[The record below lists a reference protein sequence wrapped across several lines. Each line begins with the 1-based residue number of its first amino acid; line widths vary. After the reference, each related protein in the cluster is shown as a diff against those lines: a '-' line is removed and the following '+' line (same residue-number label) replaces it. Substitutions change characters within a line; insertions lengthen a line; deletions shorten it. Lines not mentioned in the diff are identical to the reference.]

1 MNNTTNNK
9 NISNILR
16 YINTHGGATK
26 LELAENLNLSP
37 ASLTKISK
45 KLTAENILYEE
56 EKVEKNKRKKTD
68 LVINYDKFKFIG
80 IDLRRESTTIVF
92 TNINLEISYAFSRQN
107 SPTIKCAKEF
117 FEEMFQNIRDF
128 IDENSINLSEI
139 LGMGIAINL
148 SEFHT
153 VYYNYQ
159 FLDDINHD
167 LIKELAEKYFSF
179 PLIIDTEIR
188 ALALYQT
195 FIDPNIR
202 NFFFMKYDSLID
214 GSTIENNQLVKSVID
229 FNNKLGLNHVV
240 IEPNSEQ
247 FCDTCKRRGC
257 IETMIS
263 STSIIGQLKEK
274 YKSFPEVV
282 KEYESHGFD
291 YLVERADKGEVE
303 ECLILK
309 KIANYTALL
318 ILNID
323 AIFSMDNFVV
333 SGKLFKSPIF
343 NNYLRISLQNYQL
356 TATKEKFVISKIEEE
371 KEFLASAYLP
381 INYLFYNYNF

>member
-1 MNNTTNNK
+1 
-9 NISNILR
+9 
-16 YINTHGGATK
+16 
-26 LELAENLNLSP
+26 
-37 ASLTKISK
+37 
-45 KLTAENILYEE
+45 
-56 EKVEKNKRKKTD
+56 
-68 LVINYDKFKFIG
+68 
-80 IDLRRESTTIVF
+80 
-92 TNINLEISYAFSRQN
+92 
-107 SPTIKCAKEF
+107 
-117 FEEMFQNIRDF
+117 
-128 IDENSINLSEI
+128 
-139 LGMGIAINL
+139 
-148 SEFHT
+148 
-153 VYYNYQ
+153 
-159 FLDDINHD
+159 
-167 LIKELAEKYFSF
+167 
-179 PLIIDTEIR
+179 
-188 ALALYQT
+188 
-195 FIDPNIR
+195 
-202 NFFFMKYDSLID
+202 
-214 GSTIENNQLVKSVID
+214 
-229 FNNKLGLNHVV
+229 
-240 IEPNSEQ
+240 
-247 FCDTCKRRGC
+247 
-257 IETMIS
+257 MIS

-356 TATKEKFVISKIEEE
+356 TAIKEKFVISKIEEE